1 MESCLA
7 CELTEGTADLPG
19 GRILAT
25 ERWVVEHCVGPL
37 GVGTLIVKPVRH
49 CIHFWELNAEEAADL
64 GPLLRQVTA
73 TISEILQPDQVFVCL
88 WSFAGWEAGH
98 LHFVLQP
105 AWSRMQEEH
114 EHPGPCLQRDMFHA
128 NQLPPPDK
136 VEAFAT
142 RARETIGSHDASDKH
157 S

>member
-1 MESCLA
+1 MEGCLA
-7 CELTEGTADLPG
+7 CDLTEGTVDLPG
-19 GRILAT
+19 GRIFAT
-25 ERWVVEHCVGPL
+25 ERWVVEHCIGPL

-49 CIHFWELNAEEAADL
+49 CVHVWELTGEEATEL

-73 TISEILQPDQVFVCL
+73 TISQILQPDQVYICL
-88 WSFAGWEAGH
+88 WSFEGWATSH

-105 AWSRMQEEH
+105 VWSRMQEEH

-128 NQLPPPDK
+128 NQLPPGDE
-136 VEAFAT
+136 VAVFAT
-142 RARETIGSHDASDKH
+142 KAREIMRSQDASDTN